1 MESQLSR
8 IQSKLDRDYE
18 VITELY
24 LKQFTIAEMC
34 VELQK
39 ITNETYTL
47 SVSQMKHDLQKVKAA
62 LHEPR
67 QEKIEQLRNEKLA
80 EIALVKKT
88 AYIDG
93 EKSKQDRISKTIT
106 KAKIMAKNKG
116 NAEIQSGDDNIITTI
131 NQTSSYGDS
140 VYLKIILE
148 CIKEENKLLGLYA
161 PEKVEHTG
169 GIVWHETKTYENNND
184 TQPKTD

>member
-1 MESQLSR
+1 MELQLSR
-8 IQSKLDRDYE
+8 IQSKLDRDFE

-24 LKQFTIAEMC
+24 LKQLTVAEMC
-34 VELQK
+34 IELQK

-47 SVSQMKHDLQKVKAA
+47 SASQMIHDLQKVKKA

-80 EIALVKKT
+80 QIRVIQKMAF
-88 AYIDG
+88 IDY

-116 NAEIQSGDDNIITTI
+116 NAEIQGNDDNIITTI
-131 NQTSSYGDS
+131 NQINSYGDA
-140 VYLKIILE
+140 VYLKIVLDS
-148 CIKEENKLLGLYA
+148 IKEESKLLGLYA
-161 PEKVEHTG
+161 PEKVEHRG
-169 GIVWHETKTYENNND
+169 GIVWNETKTYVEND
-184 TQPKTD
+184 TEPKTD